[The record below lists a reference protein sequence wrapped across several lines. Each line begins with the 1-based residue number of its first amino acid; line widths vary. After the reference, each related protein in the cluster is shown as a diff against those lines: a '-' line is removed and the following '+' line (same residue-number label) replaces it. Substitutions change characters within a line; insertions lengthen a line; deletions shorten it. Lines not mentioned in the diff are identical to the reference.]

1 MDSISEFLED
11 VDMCERPSIM
21 IIDDDKIVRALL
33 NCMLGNMGYRAIAV
47 ESGMDGLEVMRLN
60 DFRLVFL
67 DLSMPYMDG
76 AETFKRIREVSPEM
90 QVVIMTGDSQN
101 RLMEQALSYKPFG
114 VLDKPF
120 ENEDVERIM
129 DSFEEESR
137 K

>member
-11 VDMCERPSIM
+11 IDMCERPHIL
-21 IIDDDKIVRALL
+21 IIDDDKIVRELL

-67 DLSMPYMDG
+67 DLLMPYVDG
-76 AETFKRIREVSPEM
+76 AETFKYIRQVSPEM

-101 RLMEQALSYKPFG
+101 RLMEQALSYKPFR

-120 ENEDVERIM
+120 ENEEVERIM